1 VLVRLSGVLDIDARA
16 LTDLEESY
24 QPMEVMVSSMSS
36 ELLLAGVGTINAAH
50 SGIPDDELPELVS
63 TSSDEDDDDRL
74 RALPSLA
81 AAGAMLSASASWV
94 GK

>member
-1 VLVRLSGVLDIDARA
+1 MLDIDARVLA
-16 LTDLEESY
+16 DLEESY
-24 QPMEVMVSSMSS
+24 QPMEAMVSTMSS
-36 ELLLAGVGTINAAH
+36 ELLLAGVGTISAAP

-63 TSSDEDDDDRL
+63 TSSDEDDDDHL

-81 AAGAMLSASASWV
+81 AAGAMLSVSASWV